1 MQKYKIVASKSQKK
15 YTIIV
20 SADSQAEAK
29 EKLHKESY
37 SILSISEVTKSDI
50 EWQKFIFQ
58 IETQGNIKN
67 GIIVWKDIFKVYVK
81 LRDEMWYKVIFLY
94 PEGDEAHNNAEKK
107 QKIIDQLEHG
117 FELQKETIKSQDI
130 KKDNDETFIFKK
142 EIQQTHDLVEKVLS
156 KIDVILTDSKY
167 AGLNP
172 DFKLKLESIYEKL
185 LHLRKSTNIVKL
197 RDISELAL
205 QKIGEIELKV
215 VESNKDSES
224 RDLLQG
230 TNDLLKKLWSHKKF
244 IEADKDI
251 KKIIMSFFSDLKFP
265 SKFLSQWK
273 LNSKSKKDALIDT
286 KSYSFLKTSLL
297 LEKYK
302 EKLSENS
309 KEIRKNIVLF
319 INPFNKSEKKEKI
332 LLKRKV
338 IQQNISILK
347 AKKTWNISSYT
358 SVKKWYSKTLELLHS
373 FFLSQSQY
381 ALILILLISI
391 LFLSVVNFWIL
402 NTDFSK
408 NYINLVTGILML
420 FFVYYFSISSKNI
433 FLIIINIVF
442 FFFLFIFLQVNF

>member
-50 EWQKFIFQ
+50 EGQKFIFQ

-67 GIIVWKDIFKVYVK
+67 GIIVGKDIFKVYVK
-81 LRDEMWYKVIFLY
+81 LRDEMGYKVIFLY

-230 TNDLLKKLWSHKKF
+230 TNDLLKKLGSHKKF

-265 SKFLSQWK
+265 SKFLSQGK

-347 AKKTWNISSYT
+347 AKKTGNISSYT
-358 SVKKWYSKTLELLHS
+358 SVKKGYSKTLELLHS

-391 LFLSVVNFWIL
+391 LFLSVVNFGIL